1 MDLLI
6 PLVFIILLS
15 VVYVATQKKTNNKL
29 LSLLA
34 VLALVLLFC
43 FIQMRNEYEAFACG
57 GVHREGFSGCGA
69 ARREG
74 FGSCG
79 AARREGF
86 RSKNMAPVDHTMGT
100 CGGINASDLASI
112 ERSDRKYDGLVLGA
126 SPKPDYALLGA
137 DKVAY
142 HSPVGDAYALNP
154 DPLAS
159 EKYPSVDGSE
169 DGAKHMFMFAYN
181 KSSPECC
188 PSTFSSSRG
197 CVCMSEAQRAF
208 INKRGSNKTTGGNPD
223 F

>member
-15 VVYVATQKKTNNKL
+15 VVYVATQKNTNNKL

-43 FIQMRNEYEAFACG
+43 FIQMRNEYENFSNCNRNVKEAFT
-57 GVHREGFSGCGA
+57 
-69 ARREG
+69 
-74 FGSCG
+74 
-79 AARREGF
+79 
-86 RSKNMAPVDHTMGT
+86 SKNFAPVDHTMGY
-100 CGGINASDLASI
+100 CGGLDYNNLSSI
-112 ERSDRKYDGLVLGA
+112 ERHDRKYDGLILGK
-126 SPKPDYALLGA
+126 SPKPDYALLNS

-154 DPLAS
+154 D
-159 EKYPSVDGSE
+159 KNMTNNYPSVDGNS
-169 DGAKHMFMFAYN
+169 DSAKHMFMFAYN
-181 KSSPECC
+181 KSSPDCC

-197 CVCMSEAQRAF
+197 CVCMSEAQRNF
-208 INKRGSNKTTGGNPD
+208 INKRGANKSYNGNPD

>member
-43 FIQMRNEYEAFACG
+43 FIQMRNEYE
-57 GVHREGFSGCGA
+57 
-69 ARREG
+69 G

-79 AARREGF
+79 GAHREGFDSCDGVHREGF

-100 CGGINASDLASI
+100 CGGINAGDLASI

-126 SPKPDYALLGA
+126 SPKPDYALLSA

-159 EKYPSVDGSE
+159 EKYPSVDGSK

>member
-43 FIQMRNEYEAFACG
+43 FIQMRNEYETFASCG
-57 GVHREGFSGCGA
+57 GNRHEGFT
-69 ARREG
+69 
-74 FGSCG
+74 
-79 AARREGF
+79 
-86 RSKNMAPVDHTMGT
+86 SKNMAPVDHTMGT

-154 DPLAS
+154 DPSMS
-159 EKYPSVDGSE
+159 EKYPSVDGSD

>member
-43 FIQMRNEYEAFACG
+43 FIQMRNEYESFASCG
-57 GVHREGFSGCGA
+57 AVHRESFSNCGGN
-69 ARREG
+69 RREG
-74 FGSCG
+74 FI
-79 AARREGF
+79 
-86 RSKNMAPVDHTMGT
+86 SKNMAPVDHTMGT

-154 DPLAS
+154 DPAMS

-169 DGAKHMFMFAYN
+169 EGAKHMFMFAYN